1 MLHGICKYAVA
12 VFIRWGNLF
21 VCFFC
26 NFCIFSVLLL
36 FWFFHIVFSPPA
48 PGKHYPTLRALLKV
62 SKMFIDN
69 PEIIVDIIK
78 ARAPEFPQQTH
89 HSGLLLTYLIGDL
102 LVILAD
108 GKFIV
113 KYTPYE
119 TPTAT
124 PTMTDPMTFGS
135 IFTSYHYQTPTST
148 PGMTD
153 WPISRSTRIII
164 YSKYIS

>member
-1 MLHGICKYAVA
+1 MRESWPMRH
-12 VFIRWGNLF
+12 
-21 VCFFC
+21 
-26 NFCIFSVLLL
+26 LL
-36 FWFFHIVFSPPA
+36 FFFLQFLYLLSSPFILIFHIIFSPPA

-135 IFTSYHYQTPTST
+135 IFTSYHFQTPTST